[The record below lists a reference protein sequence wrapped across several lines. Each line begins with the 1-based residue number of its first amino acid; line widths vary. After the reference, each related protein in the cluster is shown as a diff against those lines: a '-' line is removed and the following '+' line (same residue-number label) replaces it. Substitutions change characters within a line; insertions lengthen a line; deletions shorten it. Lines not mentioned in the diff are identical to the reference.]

1 MDRKG
6 SRPNA
11 TVAILALSH
20 PHLCNEPMLRSA
32 TWRLNV
38 ITASA
43 LLVLTLTDA
52 VHSGFASERLPRPPG
67 QLVDV
72 GGQRIHL
79 DCTGSGSPTVVFENG
94 AGDFSMVW
102 SLVQPGVSAFTRACS
117 YDRAG
122 YAWSDP
128 GKTPR
133 TYDQIALELFTAL
146 HRAGEHGPLVLV
158 GQSFG
163 GLLVREYARRY
174 AKEVAAVLL
183 VDAVHED
190 ERIDMGNG
198 KPQRI
203 RDSAKG
209 RATPPSRIVPDST
222 LIALRHSIV
231 SPQVDTAPLESPL
244 DRISHPLQDVWRL
257 ASADSVYRLSWA
269 AEMDWS
275 PEELQRM
282 HDERLRDRATL
293 GNMPLVVISRAPGGR
308 SDSLATER
316 AALQRDLVALS
327 HHARHV
333 VATRAGHNV
342 HLEEPGL
349 VIDNVRKLVLGVR
362 GS

>member
-1 MDRKG
+1 M
-6 SRPNA
+6 
-11 TVAILALSH
+11 V
-20 PHLCNEPMLRSA
+20 RST
-32 TWRLNV
+32 TWRLSV
-38 ITASA
+38 FMASA
-43 LLVLTLTDA
+43 TLAFPLTGA
-52 VHSGFASERLPRPPG
+52 VHVAHPSERLPDAPG
-67 QLVDV
+67 RLVDI
-72 GGQRIHL
+72 GGQQIHL
-79 DCTGSGSPTVVFENG
+79 NCTGNGWPTVVFEAG
-94 AGDFSMVW
+94 AGDFSIVW

-146 HRAGEHGPLVLV
+146 RRAGEHGPFVLV
-158 GQSFG
+158 GQSYG

-174 AKEVAAVLL
+174 SKEVAGVLL

-190 ERIDMGNG
+190 GRIDMGNG
-198 KPQRI
+198 TPQRI
-203 RDSAKG
+203 RDWAKG
-209 RATPPSRIVPDST
+209 RARPEPRVVADST
-222 LIALRHSIV
+222 LIGLRRSIV
-231 SPQVDTAPLESPL
+231 SPPIDTTALESPL
-244 DRISHPLQDVWRL
+244 DRLPRLLQDVWRV
-257 ASADSVYRLSWA
+257 ASEDSVYRLSWA

-293 GNMPLVVISRAPGGR
+293 GNVPLVVISRAAGPP

-327 HHARHV
+327 HNAKHV

-342 HLEEPGL
+342 HLEEPAL
-349 VIDNVRKLVLGVR
+349 VINNIRKLVLGVR
-362 GS
+362 KMG